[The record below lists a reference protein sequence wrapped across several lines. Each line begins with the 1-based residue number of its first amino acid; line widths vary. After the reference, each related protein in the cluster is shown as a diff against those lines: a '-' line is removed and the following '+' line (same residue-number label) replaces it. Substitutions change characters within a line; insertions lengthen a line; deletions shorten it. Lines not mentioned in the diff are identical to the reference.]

1 MGLVRAV
8 WLNSMLFSVLA
19 ASLLLAADQEAFN
32 QLPQEV
38 ADAIE
43 RRLHAEEE
51 VVVVDTLRG
60 PSGDNYD
67 SRQLA
72 VFSDFVAAM
81 ETKHRD
87 RWVTL
92 CFPPTGVA
100 TVDQLAE
107 AEQGRSCAKF
117 PVWLGEEWAP
127 SRATQSNRTLLQ
139 ETMERLRRNEVHL
152 LNVVGSFCGFSVI
165 FELLQAG
172 IFPRTIVFA
181 AGRSFPHCAEELADV
196 VESIVGYRSFDFET
210 FLQQLGYQT
219 DPLNEILEEA
229 GVPLT
234 IVTAPTPSEFLAVR
248 AKMKLRADI
257 PCLSLSARDEL
268 RESALLGLQVS
279 PTALEGGAC
288 SSIARVY
295 ADEDASVA
303 IDRLYATLP
312 KVCRRRG
319 DGVEMDKEAMVHA
332 FNKNVYAHQ
341 NSWRTD
347 RLSLNSKHYCKWY
360 GRALSL
366 HRTSHLRNRSQMR
379 CAFRL
384 FVP

>member
-51 VVVVDTLRG
+51 VIVVDTLRG
-60 PSGDNYD
+60 PSGGNYD

-127 SRATQSNRTLLQ
+127 SRTNQSNRTLLQ

-219 DPLNEILEEA
+219 DPLNAILEEA
-229 GVPLT
+229 GVPLI
-234 IVTAPTPSEFLAVR
+234 IVTAPTPSDFLAAR
-248 AKMKLRADI
+248 TKMKLRAEI

-268 RESALLGLQVS
+268 RESAPLGLQVS
-279 PTALEGGAC
+279 WTALEGGTC

-319 DGVEMDKEAMVHA
+319 DGVDMDKEAMVHE
-332 FNKNVYAHQ
+332 FNENVWAHQ
-341 NSWRTD
+341 NKWRTGS
-347 RLSLNSKHYCKWY
+347 LSLNSKHYCKWY
-360 GRALSL
+360 ARARSLS
-366 HRTSHLRNRSQMR
+366 TEPPIF
-379 CAFRL
+379 AIAAK
-384 FVP
+384 